1 MAEAGP
7 LGPASVIAF
16 GLVSALAWGI
26 ADFGGGLA
34 SRRATLFGVVLVSQ
48 VAGLL
53 VSIVLAI
60 LSREPWPAPVD
71 LAWSA
76 LSGVIGAAGVL
87 ALYGGLAVGRMGVV
101 APVAGVLGAS
111 VPVLAGIV
119 LEGLP
124 QPIVLAG
131 IGLAI
136 VAVVLVS
143 RVAGGA
149 AGGRSGIELGV
160 TAGLCIG
167 LFNVTISRIDESL
180 VFGPVSIVRIVA
192 IILVAGTILVAGR
205 PGAVPAR
212 LLPAVAVIGM
222 LDMIGVAAF
231 LFAEQTG
238 PLAVASILSSLY
250 PVTTVL
256 LAAIVLRERV
266 TRHHAVGIAAA
277 AVAILLIGAG
287 SVP

>member
-1 MAEAGP
+1 MPEAG
-7 LGPASVIAF
+7 LFGSASVIAF

-48 VAGLL
+48 VAGLV
-53 VSIVLAI
+53 VSIVLAV
-60 LSREPWPAPVD
+60 LSGEPWPAPVD
-71 LAWSA
+71 LFWSA
-76 LSGVIGAAGVL
+76 LSGVIGAAAVL

-143 RVAGGA
+143 RVAGGPGA
-149 AGGRSGIELGV
+149 GRSGIELGV
-160 TAGLCIG
+160 TAGICIG
-167 LFNVTISRIDESL
+167 LFNVTISRVDESF
-180 VFGPVSIVRIVA
+180 VFGPVSIVRFVVIVVVVGA
-192 IILVAGTILVAGR
+192 IVFARRPRTI
-205 PGAVPAR
+205 PAR
-212 LLPAVAVIGM
+212 LLPVVAVIGV

-231 LFAEQTG
+231 LVAERTG

-250 PVTTVL
+250 PVTTVI
-256 LAAIVLRERV
+256 LAAIVLHERV

-277 AVAILLIGAG
+277 AVAILMIGAG

>member
-1 MAEAGP
+1 MGDAGP
-7 LGPASVIAF
+7 FGPASVIAF

-48 VAGLL
+48 VAGL
-53 VSIVLAI
+53 VVAIGLAI
-60 LSREPWPAPVD
+60 LSSEPWPAPADV
-71 LAWSA
+71 AWSA
-76 LSGVIGAAGVL
+76 LSGVIGTAGVL

-111 VPVLAGIV
+111 VPVIAGIV

-143 RVAGGA
+143 RVAGGVGA
-149 AGGRSGIELGV
+149 GRSGIELGII
-160 TAGLCIG
+160 AGLCIG
-167 LFNVTISRIDESL
+167 LFNVTISRVDESI

-192 IILVAGTILVAGR
+192 IVLVAAVILVARR
-205 PGAVPAR
+205 PGHVPAR
-212 LLPAVAVIGM
+212 LLPAVAVIGV
-222 LDMIGVAAF
+222 LDMTGVAAF
-231 LFAEQTG
+231 LFAEGTG

>member
-1 MAEAGP
+1 MDDAGP
-7 LGPASVIAF
+7 FGPASVIAF

-48 VAGLL
+48 VAGL
-53 VSIVLAI
+53 VVAIGLAI
-60 LSREPWPAPVD
+60 LSSEPWPAPADV
-71 LAWSA
+71 AWSA
-76 LSGVIGAAGVL
+76 LSGVIGTAGVL

-111 VPVLAGIV
+111 VPVIAGIV

-136 VAVVLVS
+136 VAVLLVS
-143 RVAGGA
+143 RVAGGVGA
-149 AGGRSGIELGV
+149 GRSGIELGII
-160 TAGLCIG
+160 AGLCIG
-167 LFNVTISRIDESL
+167 LFNVTISRIDESI

-192 IILVAGTILVAGR
+192 IVLVAAVILVARR
-205 PGAVPAR
+205 PGHVPAR
-212 LLPAVAVIGM
+212 LLPAVAVIGV
-222 LDMIGVAAF
+222 LDMTGVAAF
-231 LFAEQTG
+231 LFAEETG

>member
-1 MAEAGP
+1 MGETGP

-16 GLVSALAWGI
+16 GLISALAWGF
-26 ADFGGGLA
+26 ADFGGGVA

-48 VAGLL
+48 VAGLA

-60 LSREPWPAPVD
+60 LSSEPWPAPVD
-71 LAWSA
+71 VAWSA

-143 RVAGGA
+143 RVAGGEGA
-149 AGGRSGIELGV
+149 GRSGIELGLV
-160 TAGLCIG
+160 AGLCIG
-167 LFNVTISRIDESL
+167 LFNVTISRVDESL
-180 VFGPVSIVRIVA
+180 VFGPVSIVRIVVIVLVA
-192 IILVAGTILVAGR
+192 AVILVARR
-205 PGAVPAR
+205 PGSVPGR
-212 LLPAVAVIGM
+212 LLPAVAVIGI

-256 LAAIVLRERV
+256 LAAVVLRERV

-287 SVP
+287 SLP

>member
-1 MAEAGP
+1 MGEAGP
-7 LGPASVIAF
+7 FGSASVIAF
-16 GLVSALAWGI
+16 GLVSAVAWGI

-48 VAGLL
+48 VAGLV
-53 VSIVLAI
+53 VSLGLAI
-60 LSREPWPAPVD
+60 LRAEPWPAPAD
-71 LAWSA
+71 FAWSA
-76 LSGVIGAAGVL
+76 LSGVVGTAGIL

-143 RVAGGA
+143 RVAGGVGA
-149 AGGRSGIELGV
+149 GRSGIELGII
-160 TAGLCIG
+160 AGLSIG
-167 LFNVTISRIDESL
+167 LFNVTISRIDESI
-180 VFGPVSIVRIVA
+180 VFGPVSIVRIVTIVLVTA
-192 IILVAGTILVAGR
+192 VILVARR
-205 PGAVPAR
+205 PGSVPAG
-212 LLPAVAVIGM
+212 LLPAVAVIGV
-222 LDMIGVAAF
+222 LDMTGVAAF

-250 PVTTVL
+250 PVTTVI
-256 LAAIVLRERV
+256 LAAVVLRERV
-266 TRHHAVGIAAA
+266 TRHHAIGIAAA

>member
-1 MAEAGP
+1 MDDAGP
-7 LGPASVIAF
+7 FGPASVIAF

-48 VAGLL
+48 VAGL
-53 VSIVLAI
+53 VVAIGLAI
-60 LSREPWPAPVD
+60 LSSEPWPAPADV
-71 LAWSA
+71 AWSA
-76 LSGVIGAAGVL
+76 LSGVIGTAGVL

-111 VPVLAGIV
+111 VPVIAGIV

-143 RVAGGA
+143 RVAGGVEA
-149 AGGRSGIELGV
+149 GRSGIELGII
-160 TAGLCIG
+160 AGLCIG
-167 LFNVTISRIDESL
+167 LFNVTISRIDESI

-192 IILVAGTILVAGR
+192 IVLVAAVILVARR
-205 PGAVPAR
+205 PGHVPAR
-212 LLPAVAVIGM
+212 LLSAVAVIGV
-222 LDMIGVAAF
+222 LDMTGVAAF
-231 LFAEQTG
+231 LFAEGTG

>member
-1 MAEAGP
+1 MADAGP
-7 LGPASVIAF
+7 FGPASVIAF
-16 GLVSALAWGI
+16 GLASALAWGI
-26 ADFGGGLA
+26 ADFGGGLS

-48 VAGLL
+48 VSGL
-53 VSIVLAI
+53 IVALGLAI
-60 LSREPWPAPVD
+60 SRGEPWPAPADVG
-71 LAWSA
+71 WSA
-76 LSGVIGAAGVL
+76 LSGLVGAAGIL
-87 ALYGGLAVGRMGVV
+87 ALYGGLASGRMGVV

-136 VAVVLVS
+136 AAVVLVS
-143 RVAGGA
+143 RVGGGELA
-149 AGGRSGIELGV
+149 GRSGIELGLI
-160 TAGLCIG
+160 AGVCIG

-192 IILVAGTILVAGR
+192 IVLIAAVALLARR
-205 PGAVPAR
+205 PTRVPAR
-212 LLPAVAVIGM
+212 LLPVVAVIGV
-222 LDMIGVAAF
+222 LDLIGVAAF

-250 PVTTVL
+250 PVTTVI
-256 LAAIVLRERV
+256 LAAAFLSERV
-266 TRHHAVGIAAA
+266 TRHHAIGIVTA

>member
-1 MAEAGP
+1 MGEAGP
-7 LGPASVIAF
+7 FGSASVIAF
-16 GLVSALAWGI
+16 GLVSAVAWGI

-48 VAGLL
+48 VAGLV
-53 VSIVLAI
+53 VSLGLAI
-60 LSREPWPAPVD
+60 LRAEPWPAPAD
-71 LAWSA
+71 FAWSA
-76 LSGVIGAAGVL
+76 LSGVIGTAGIL

-143 RVAGGA
+143 RVAGGVGA
-149 AGGRSGIELGV
+149 GRSGIELGII
-160 TAGLCIG
+160 AGLSIG
-167 LFNVTISRIDESL
+167 LFNVTISRIDESI
-180 VFGPVSIVRIVA
+180 VFGPVSIVRIVTIVLVTA
-192 IILVAGTILVAGR
+192 VILVARR
-205 PGAVPAR
+205 PGSVPAG
-212 LLPAVAVIGM
+212 LLPAVAVIGV
-222 LDMIGVAAF
+222 LDMTAVAAF

-250 PVTTVL
+250 PVTTVV
-256 LAAIVLRERV
+256 LAAVVLRERV
-266 TRHHAVGIAAA
+266 TRHHAIGIAVA
-277 AVAILLIGAG
+277 AVAIFLIGAG

>member
-1 MAEAGP
+1 MGDAGP
-7 LGPASVIAF
+7 FGPASVIAF
-16 GLVSALAWGI
+16 GLASALAWGI
-26 ADFGGGLA
+26 ADFGGGLS

-48 VAGLL
+48 LAGLIIAL
-53 VSIVLAI
+53 GLAI
-60 LSREPWPAPVD
+60 LRNESSPAPADVG
-71 LAWSA
+71 WSA
-76 LSGVIGAAGVL
+76 LSGLVGAAGIL
-87 ALYGGLAVGRMGVV
+87 ALYGGLASGRMGVV

-136 VAVVLVS
+136 AAVVLVS
-143 RVAGGA
+143 RVADEGG
-149 AGGRSGIELGV
+149 GPSGIELALIAGV
-160 TAGLCIG
+160 CIG

-180 VFGPVSIVRIVA
+180 VFGPISIVRVVA
-192 IILVAGTILVAGR
+192 IVLIAAVALLARR
-205 PGAVPAR
+205 PARVPAR
-212 LLPAVAVIGM
+212 LMPVVAVIGV

-250 PVTTVL
+250 PVTTVV
-256 LAAIVLRERV
+256 LAAIFLRERV
-266 TRHHAVGIAAA
+266 TRHHAIGIVTA

-287 SVP
+287 SLP

>member
-1 MAEAGP
+1 MGDAGP
-7 LGPASVIAF
+7 FGPASVIAF

-48 VAGLL
+48 VAGL
-53 VSIVLAI
+53 VVAIGLAI
-60 LSREPWPAPVD
+60 LRGEPWPAPAD
-71 LAWSA
+71 FAWSA
-76 LSGVIGAAGVL
+76 LSGVIGTAGVL

-111 VPVLAGIV
+111 VPVLAGIA
-119 LEGLP
+119 LQGLP

-143 RVAGGA
+143 RVAGGVGA
-149 AGGRSGIELGV
+149 GRSGIELGIV
-160 TAGLCIG
+160 AGLCIG

-192 IILVAGTILVAGR
+192 IVLVAAVILVARR
-205 PGAVPAR
+205 PGHVPAR
-212 LLPAVAVIGM
+212 LLPATAVIGV
-222 LDMIGVAAF
+222 LDMTGVAAF
-231 LFAEQTG
+231 LFAEGSG

-266 TRHHAVGIAAA
+266 TRHHAIGIAAA

>member
-7 LGPASVIAF
+7 FGPASVIAF

-48 VAGLL
+48 VAGLV
-53 VSIVLAI
+53 VSLGLAI
-60 LSREPWPAPVD
+60 LRAEPWPAPAD
-71 LAWSA
+71 FAWSA
-76 LSGVIGAAGVL
+76 LSGVIGAAAVL

-124 QPIVLAG
+124 PPIVLAG

-143 RVAGGA
+143 RVAGGVGA
-149 AGGRSGIELGV
+149 GRSGIELGI

-180 VFGPVSIVRIVA
+180 VFGPVSIVRIVVIVLVA
-192 IILVAGTILVAGR
+192 AVILVGRR
-205 PGAVPAR
+205 PGRVPAG
-212 LLPAVAVIGM
+212 LLPVVAVIGV
-222 LDMIGVAAF
+222 LDMTGLAAF

-250 PVTTVL
+250 PVTTVM
-256 LAAIVLRERV
+256 LAAVVLRERV
-266 TRHHAVGIAAA
+266 TRDHAIGIVAA

>member
-1 MAEAGP
+1 MGEAGP
-7 LGPASVIAF
+7 FGSASVIAF
-16 GLVSALAWGI
+16 GLVSAVAWGI

-48 VAGLL
+48 VAGLV
-53 VSIVLAI
+53 VSLGLAI
-60 LSREPWPAPVD
+60 LRAEPWPAPAD
-71 LAWSA
+71 FAWSA
-76 LSGVIGAAGVL
+76 LSGVIGTAGIL

-143 RVAGGA
+143 RVAGGVGA
-149 AGGRSGIELGV
+149 GRSGIELGII
-160 TAGLCIG
+160 AGLSIG
-167 LFNVTISRIDESL
+167 LFNVTISRIDESI
-180 VFGPVSIVRIVA
+180 VFGPVSIVRIVTIVLVTA
-192 IILVAGTILVAGR
+192 VILVARR
-205 PGAVPAR
+205 PGSVPAG
-212 LLPAVAVIGM
+212 LLPAVAVIGV
-222 LDMIGVAAF
+222 LDMTGVAAF

-250 PVTTVL
+250 PVTTVV
-256 LAAIVLRERV
+256 LAAVVLRERV
-266 TRHHAVGIAAA
+266 TRHHAIGIAVA
-277 AVAILLIGAG
+277 AVAIFLIGAG

>member
-1 MAEAGP
+1 MAEAG
-7 LGPASVIAF
+7 LFGPASVIAF

-48 VAGLL
+48 VAGLVVAL
-53 VSIVLAI
+53 GLAI
-60 LSREPWPAPVD
+60 LRAEPWPAPAD
-71 LAWSA
+71 FAWSA
-76 LSGVIGAAGVL
+76 LSGVIGTAAVL

-101 APVAGVLGAS
+101 APVAGVLGAG
-111 VPVLAGIV
+111 VPVLVGIV

-124 QPIVLAG
+124 PPIVLAG

-143 RVAGGA
+143 RVAGGVGA
-149 AGGRSGIELGV
+149 GRSGIELGII
-160 TAGLCIG
+160 AGLCIG

-180 VFGPVSIVRIVA
+180 VFGPVSIVRIVVIVLVA
-192 IILVAGTILVAGR
+192 AVILVGR
-205 PGAVPAR
+205 RPASVPAG
-212 LLPAVAVIGM
+212 LLPVVAVIGV
-222 LDMIGVAAF
+222 LDMTGVAAF

-250 PVTTVL
+250 PVTTVI
-256 LAAIVLRERV
+256 LAAVVLHERV
-266 TRHHAVGIAAA
+266 TRDHAIGIVAA
-277 AVAILLIGAG
+277 AVAILMIGAG

>member
-1 MAEAGP
+1 MGDAGP
-7 LGPASVIAF
+7 FGPASVIAF

-48 VAGLL
+48 VAGL
-53 VSIVLAI
+53 VVAIGLAI
-60 LSREPWPAPVD
+60 LRGEPWPAPAD
-71 LAWSA
+71 FAWSA
-76 LSGVIGAAGVL
+76 LSGVIGTAGVL

-111 VPVLAGIV
+111 VPVLAGIA
-119 LEGLP
+119 LQGLP

-143 RVAGGA
+143 RVAGGVGA
-149 AGGRSGIELGV
+149 GRSGIELGIV
-160 TAGLCIG
+160 AGLCIG

-192 IILVAGTILVAGR
+192 IGLVAAVILVAR
-205 PGAVPAR
+205 HPGQVPAR
-212 LLPAVAVIGM
+212 LLPAVAVIGV
-222 LDMIGVAAF
+222 LDMTGVAAF
-231 LFAEQTG
+231 LFAEGSG

-266 TRHHAVGIAAA
+266 TRHHAIGIAAA